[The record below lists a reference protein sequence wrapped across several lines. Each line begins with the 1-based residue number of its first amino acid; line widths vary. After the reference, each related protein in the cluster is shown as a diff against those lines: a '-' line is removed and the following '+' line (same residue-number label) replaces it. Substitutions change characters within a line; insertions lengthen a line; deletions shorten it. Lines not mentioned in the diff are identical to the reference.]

1 MIKVLEKH
9 HITAQISL
17 KDVAKHT
24 SLIHSEK
31 KRCLSVF
38 IDETLGNIILSIFPS
53 RFQVNSDI
61 LQISCFEF
69 CKPTGALQKVL
80 FNTNQEIHIEF
91 LKTNYRANL
100 SHFFR
105 NNFIPSGTASYNLRG
120 RSLLTSI
127 KCLSFPPMNNLT
139 LICSSTSFS
148 NCKTTSIV
156 EVASQ
161 SGILKVFDLF
171 HQ

>member
-31 KRCLSVF
+31 QRCLSVF
-38 IDETLGNIILSIFPS
+38 IDGTLGNIILSIFPS

-91 LKTNYRANL
+91 LKTNYRANFVK
-100 SHFFR
+100 SFFR
-105 NNFIPSGTASYNLRG
+105 NNCIPSGTASYNLCG
-120 RSLLTSI
+120 RSLATSI

-139 LICSSTSFS
+139 SVSSSTSFS

-171 HQ
+171 H